1 MILIKRN
8 HPIESFYV
16 IFHPADRYVVRKVGR
31 WGGELFTELMS
42 MLSISDK
49 LAQLEDATAAAQSI
63 LSRKESEL
71 TYASEALS
79 KAKSKLRSLNSEAQQ
94 TLHVNDTE
102 LPELISAELH
112 AREEYNAAKARYEM
126 NAKYLKLFREKML
139 REEKS
144 SDR

>member
-1 MILIKRN
+1 
-8 HPIESFYV
+8 
-16 IFHPADRYVVRKVGR
+16 
-31 WGGELFTELMS
+31 MS

-144 SDR
+144 SDP